1 MTAVKKTNYEFKP
14 TGKPTGKKVHTGLS
28 ISSTNRINV
37 KEQDHNKRQNVPS
50 AKKADISQTNISKE
64 KTEIKI
70 KKEPIAK
77 KDTKEKKE
85 VNSIQVKKVVMTDT
99 ATNQS
104 KLLNQKSTPALRNY
118 NSNTNINPSKTTSK
132 LAIKE
137 IEQKPYST
145 NTEINKSRHN
155 LSRITINESGKLPKQ
170 QYVLHVR
177 KLDRIQ
183 SNSKIRIIYTN
194 NMEEKGPVKTDF
206 NHNIIIIKNITKP
219 SNYSNN
225 TFNSNI
231 SRKEINES
239 SKVQKKQVM
248 VSPRKNEIIKSAK
261 KPFKLNYE
269 NYASENTSNYK
280 HMSNINNDLK
290 ANLKNRMNNAREQRS
305 SRNSSSK
312 KVNTN
317 ANKTITTTVTETKMK
332 MGRNKTELNMGN
344 GGQKEM
350 KITTT
355 VTNTQVNEGN
365 RGGRFNK
372 LQIGK
377 TGRTITQTSTMV
389 ENRNSK
395 NSRNSRNGSQNR
407 TGSTNSRGGA
417 ATTNQIT
424 TTEVR
429 SSRNRAGGNESSGT
443 KTVTVKKTVVTSGK
457 SGSGSRSNS
466 RSNSITRTQKQ
477 STVTTTKTVTK
488 TSSKVESNQG
498 GNEGSVVRKVRT
510 VRMVKK

>member
-1 MTAVKKTNYEFKP
+1 
-14 TGKPTGKKVHTGLS
+14 
-28 ISSTNRINV
+28 
-37 KEQDHNKRQNVPS
+37 
-50 AKKADISQTNISKE
+50 
-64 KTEIKI
+64 
-70 KKEPIAK
+70 
-77 KDTKEKKE
+77 
-85 VNSIQVKKVVMTDT
+85 MTDT
-99 ATNQS
+99 ASNKS
-104 KLLNQKSTPALRNY
+104 NLLSQKSTPALRNY
-118 NSNTNINPSKTTSK
+118 NTNTNINPNKTTSK

-137 IEQKPYST
+137 VVQKPYST
-145 NTEINKSRHN
+145 NTEIIKSRHN
-155 LSRITINESGKLPKQ
+155 LSRITINESGKQPKQ

-269 NYASENTSNYK
+269 NYVSENTSNYK
-280 HMSNINNDLK
+280 QMSNFNNDLK
-290 ANLKNRMNNAREQRS
+290 ANLKNRMNNAGEQRS

-317 ANKTITTTVTETKMK
+317 VNKTTTTTVTETKMK
-332 MGRNKTELNMGN
+332 MGRNKTELNLGK

-355 VTNTQVNEGN
+355 VTNTQVNEGGN
-365 RGGRFNK
+365 KGRRFNQ

-377 TGRTITQTSTMV
+377 TGRTITQTTTMV
-389 ENRNSK
+389 ENR
-395 NSRNSRNGSQNR
+395 NSRNSRNGSHNR

-424 TTEVR
+424 TTEIR
-429 SSRNRAGGNESSGT
+429 SSRNRAGGNESSGS
-443 KTVTVKKTVVTSGK
+443 KTITVKKTVVTSGK

-498 GNEGSVVRKVRT
+498 GNEGSVVKKVRT
-510 VRMVKK
+510 VRVVKK